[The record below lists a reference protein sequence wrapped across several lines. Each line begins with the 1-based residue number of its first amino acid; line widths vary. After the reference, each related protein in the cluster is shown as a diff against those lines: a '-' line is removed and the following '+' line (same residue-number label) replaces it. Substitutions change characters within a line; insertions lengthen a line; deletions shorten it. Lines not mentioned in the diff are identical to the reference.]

1 MSSSSE
7 TENRDE
13 HLPNDPEPSR
23 PPIAACER
31 IETGLR
37 TAATNAQQ
45 AIQEIAR
52 EFKRMVD
59 MINADRA
66 GRGVPPL
73 DVEIKIPGAHDDGA
87 FRAQ

>member
-1 MSSSSE
+1 VKMMTAMMKSA
-7 TENRDE
+7 RLD
-13 HLPNDPEPSR
+13 HA
-23 PPIAACER
+23 IAACER

-52 EFKRMVD
+52 EFQRMAD

-66 GRGVPPL
+66 ARGQPPL
-73 DVEIKIPGAHDDGA
+73 DVEIKIPGE
-87 FRAQ
+87 RS

>member
-1 MSSSSE
+1 M
-7 TENRDE
+7 TPTQAD
-13 HLPNDPEPSR
+13 HA
-23 PPIAACER
+23 IAACER

-66 GRGVPPL
+66 GRGFRHWTSRSRSP
-73 DVEIKIPGAHDDGA
+73 ESTDD
-87 FRAQ
+87 

>member
-1 MSSSSE
+1 MS
-7 TENRDE
+7 TFPMT
-13 HLPNDPEPSR
+13 PNQAGHA
-23 PPIAACER
+23 IAACER

-66 GRGVPPL
+66 GRGVPLL

>member
-1 MSSSSE
+1 MIPM
-7 TENRDE
+7 TPAQAD
-13 HLPNDPEPSR
+13 HA
-23 PPIAACER
+23 IAACER

-52 EFKRMVD
+52 EFQRMVE

-66 GRGVPPL
+66 GRGQLPL
-73 DVEIKIPGAHDDGA
+73 DVEIKIPGE
-87 FRAQ
+87 RS

>member
-1 MSSSSE
+1 MS
-7 TENRDE
+7 TFPMT
-13 HLPNDPEPSR
+13 PNQAGHA
-23 PPIAACER
+23 IAACER

-73 DVEIKIPGAHDDGA
+73 DVEIKIPRAHDDGA

>member
-1 MSSSSE
+1 MS
-7 TENRDE
+7 TFPMT
-13 HLPNDPEPSR
+13 PNQAGHA
-23 PPIAACER
+23 IAACER

-66 GRGVPPL
+66 GCGVPPL